1 MKSNKWLERNKK
13 DIFVKNAKLK
23 GYLSRSA
30 FKLIEIDDKF
40 NLIGE
45 SINILELGSSPGGW
59 SQVIC
64 DRNNISEVYCFDIK
78 KMEYKNK
85 QIKFFKK
92 NFMEFDFKNLKK
104 KYDLILSDSAPNT
117 TGHKSTDHLRIV
129 TLIEKIINIVEN
141 YMQKKGNLIFKIWK
155 GSQEKTIYEI
165 LKKKFKK
172 VSYFKPKS
180 SRQKS
185 SEIYIIAQEYFF

>member
-1 MKSNKWLERNKK
+1 MKWNKWLERNKK

-129 TLIEKIINIVEN
+129 MLLENIISVKQKI
-141 YMQKKGNLIFKIWK
+141 
-155 GSQEKTIYEI
+155 S
-165 LKKKFKK
+165 
-172 VSYFKPKS
+172 
-180 SRQKS
+180 
-185 SEIYIIAQEYFF
+185 